1 MFVALCE
8 SGFHRDLGFEIS
20 SGQPIR
26 KDAWL
31 FGEAQGRVVV
41 SVAKDAVAA
50 FEKELDIPYEKL
62 GWITD
67 EKIVIDGEDW
77 GSIIDWKH
85 LYQSSIETILSGSL
99 ESEGALSMI

>member
-1 MFVALCE
+1 ML
-8 SGFHRDLGFEIS
+8 SSRHTGMKIS
-20 SGQPIR
+20 SLE
-26 KDAWL
+26 KYTSK
-31 FGEAQGRVVV
+31 AQGRVVV